1 MVSNEEAFFK
11 ELLSMFKIEAEEH
24 VKMMSSGLLELEK
37 ERSPDKRRGIIETV
51 YREAHSLKG
60 AARAVNL
67 VKIETVCQ
75 SLESVFAAIKREQI
89 TLRPDLFDVLH
100 LSVDTVSR
108 LLDAP
113 DATDIAGIMQKL
125 LTIEEK
131 EIKRGTAVKAE
142 PAAPAKPPA
151 AVQAGEPAPATS
163 KPAPAPQ
170 PDQAEPPPKKQERTP
185 VNGPEETRT
194 AAVNQ
199 ESDKA
204 MVTETIRISTSKLD
218 SLLLQAE
225 ELLSAKLTSQQNSE
239 DIKGLI
245 SEFELWKKNLEKQE
259 IEIRTTL
266 HEMKKQKETDQAAFS
281 RWTAETVLNFLGQT
295 QNTLKSH
302 HDRIQ
307 QLQGSSRENARILG
321 GMVDNLLTDMK
332 QILMLPFS
340 TLLRMMPKVVRD
352 LSRDQ
357 GKDVELLVRGST
369 IEIDRRILEELKD
382 PFIHLLRNCVDHGI
396 EKPEER
402 VQKGKGRG
410 GAISISVSQ
419 VSGNKVEILV
429 DDDGRGIDPG
439 KVAQSALKKG
449 IISEAEIQSMSNRD
463 KMMLIFQSEVSTS
476 PIITDISGRGL
487 GLSIVREKVE
497 KLGGTLTLDTEVDRG
512 TVFRIL
518 LPVTLATFRGI
529 LIEVSDFQFL
539 VPTASVERAVRFKED
554 LIQTVENRETVALD
568 GQVVSFARLAD
579 IMGIATKKSSRE
591 DEYKNGLILSAE
603 DKRVV
608 FEVDTVQNEQEVLVK
623 SFGKQLARVRNIS
636 GATILG
642 NGKVVCIL
650 NVSDLIKSAAVAQTL
665 PSKLLTTEE
674 GKVGKKH
681 ILVAEDSITSR
692 TLLKNILESA
702 GYRVKTTVDGMDAL
716 TALKSDTF
724 DLVVSDIEMPRM
736 NGFDLVAKI
745 RGDKNTADLPVV
757 LVTALE
763 SREDRERGIDV
774 GANAYIVKRSFDQ
787 SNLLEVIRKLI

>member
-1 MVSNEEAFFK
+1 MR
-11 ELLSMFKIEAEEH
+11 ELITEF
-24 VKMMSSGLLELEK
+24 
-37 ERSPDKRRGIIETV
+37 
-51 YREAHSLKG
+51 
-60 AARAVNL
+60 AV
-67 VKIETVCQ
+67 
-75 SLESVFAAIKREQI
+75 
-89 TLRPDLFDVLH
+89 
-100 LSVDTVSR
+100 
-108 LLDAP
+108 
-113 DATDIAGIMQKL
+113 
-125 LTIEEK
+125 
-131 EIKRGTAVKAE
+131 
-142 PAAPAKPPA
+142 
-151 AVQAGEPAPATS
+151 
-163 KPAPAPQ
+163 
-170 PDQAEPPPKKQERTP
+170 
-185 VNGPEETRT
+185 
-194 AAVNQ
+194 
-199 ESDKA
+199 
-204 MVTETIRISTSKLD
+204 
-218 SLLLQAE
+218 
-225 ELLSAKLTSQQNSE
+225 
-239 DIKGLI
+239 
-245 SEFELWKKNLEKQE
+245 WKKNLEKQE
-259 IEIRTTL
+259 IEIRASL
-266 HEMKKQKETDQAAFS
+266 QEMKKQREADPAAIT
-281 RWTAETVLNFLGQT
+281 RWTSDTLLNVLGQA
-295 QNTLKSH
+295 QNSLKV
-302 HDRIQ
+302 HDERIQ
-307 QLQGSSRENARILG
+307 QLQGASRENARVLG
-321 GMVDNLLTDMK
+321 GMVDNLLADMK

-402 VQKGKGRG
+402 VKKGKGRG

-429 DDDGRGIDPG
+429 DDDGHGIDPD

-449 IISEAEIQSMSNRD
+449 IISEAELQSLSDRD

-497 KLGGTLTLDTEVDRG
+497 KLGGTLALDTELDRG

-539 VPTASVERAVRFKED
+539 VPTANVERAVRFKEE

-568 GQVVSFARLAD
+568 GQVISFARMTD
-579 IMGIATKKSSRE
+579 ILGIPAKKSAKQ

-608 FEVDTVQNEQEVLVK
+608 FEVDNVLNEQEVLVK
-623 SFGKQLARVRNIS
+623 SFGKQLARVKNIS

-650 NVSDLIKSAAVAQTL
+650 NVSDMIKSAAVAQTL

-787 SNLLEVIRKLI
+787 SNLL

>member
-24 VKMMSSGLLELEK
+24 VKIMSSGLLELEK
-37 ERSPDKRRGIIETV
+37 ERSLDKRRGIIETV

-75 SLESVFAAIKREQI
+75 SLESVFAAIKREQV
-89 TLRPDLFDVLH
+89 TLRPDLFDILH

-113 DATDIAGIMQKL
+113 DATDISGVMQKL
-125 LTIEEK
+125 QAIEEK
-131 EIKRGTAVKAE
+131 EIKGGTAVQASPASAAKTAAAPGRSGGPE
-142 PAAPAKPPA
+142 PAA
-151 AVQAGEPAPATS
+151 VAPAQ
-163 KPAPAPQ
+163 Q
-170 PDQAEPPPKKQERTP
+170 PVQEESAHRQERTP
-185 VNGPEETRT
+185 VGAPEEPRM
-194 AAVNQ
+194 ASSFNQ
-199 ESDKA
+199 EGDRTL
-204 MVTETIRISTSKLD
+204 VTETIRISTSKLD

-225 ELLSAKLTSQQNSE
+225 ELLSAKLISQQHTE
-239 DIKGLI
+239 DMRELI
-245 SEFELWKKNLEKQE
+245 TEFAVWKKNLEKQE
-259 IEIRTTL
+259 IEIRASL
-266 HEMKKQKETDQAAFS
+266 QEMKKQREADPAAIT
-281 RWTAETVLNFLGQT
+281 RWTSDTLLNVLGQA
-295 QNTLKSH
+295 QNSLKV
-302 HDRIQ
+302 HDERIQ
-307 QLQGSSRENARILG
+307 QLQGASRENARVLG
-321 GMVDNLLTDMK
+321 GMVDNLLADMK

-402 VQKGKGRG
+402 VKKGKGRG

-429 DDDGRGIDPG
+429 DDDGHGIDPD

-449 IISEAEIQSMSNRD
+449 IISEAELQSLSDRD

-497 KLGGTLTLDTEVDRG
+497 KLGGTLALDTELDRG

-539 VPTASVERAVRFKED
+539 VPTANVERAVRFKEE

-568 GQVVSFARLAD
+568 GQVISFARMTD
-579 IMGIATKKSSRE
+579 ILGIPAKKSAKQ

-608 FEVDTVQNEQEVLVK
+608 FEVDNVLNEQEVLVK
-623 SFGKQLARVRNIS
+623 SFGKQLARVKNIS

-650 NVSDLIKSAAVAQTL
+650 NVSDMIKSAAVAQTL